1 MQFLAEIKKTSQR
14 KAGSGDNVYQIV
26 LECEDNQL
34 MDLGKLPS
42 DELVLVTI
50 EPEKHD

>member
-14 KAGSGDNVYQIV
+14 KAASGDNIYQLV

-34 MDLGKLPS
+34 LDLGKLPA
-42 DELVLVTI
+42 DALVVVNI
-50 EPEKHD
+50 EVENG